1 MIKSLAVNIIT
12 HNGLDS
18 FILEAIRSVRN
29 YVQEI
34 VVVDDGST
42 DDTRFVIK
50 AEFGEARV
58 IRFDKSHTGER
69 AMLLNVAKAETK
81 ADWILRI
88 DDDEIMPDETMEEI
102 FSLDGAVPVYSIP
115 FLHYE
120 DGGFIDP
127 KCHKEDAFYVARL
140 YKNVTEIS
148 WIKKEEVIALNGHP
162 ISSRAN
168 QPTIC
173 RKIVNPFLHFG
184 SIRKKSRKYEYNF
197 HEKGHCN
204 MSAEN
209 YVDYIPKKN

>member
-69 AMLLNVAKAETK
+69 AMLLNVAKNETK
-81 ADWILRI
+81 SDWILRI
-88 DDDEIMPDETMEEI
+88 DDDEIMPEETM
-102 FSLDGAVPVYSIP
+102 
-115 FLHYE
+115 
-120 DGGFIDP
+120 
-127 KCHKEDAFYVARL
+127 
-140 YKNVTEIS
+140 
-148 WIKKEEVIALNGHP
+148 
-162 ISSRAN
+162 
-168 QPTIC
+168 
-173 RKIVNPFLHFG
+173 
-184 SIRKKSRKYEYNF
+184 
-197 HEKGHCN
+197 
-204 MSAEN
+204 
-209 YVDYIPKKN
+209 